1 MHIIMLNQLDLYR
14 YTGRLM
20 YISANNT
27 GECITRDVIG
37 APKSALGTF
46 LLRMVKNI
54 FWKMIMLCYGLVSN
68 T

>member
-37 APKSALGTF
+37 ALKSALGTF
-46 LLRMVKNI
+46 FVENGKKYFLEND
-54 FWKMIMLCYGLVSN
+54 
-68 T
+68 